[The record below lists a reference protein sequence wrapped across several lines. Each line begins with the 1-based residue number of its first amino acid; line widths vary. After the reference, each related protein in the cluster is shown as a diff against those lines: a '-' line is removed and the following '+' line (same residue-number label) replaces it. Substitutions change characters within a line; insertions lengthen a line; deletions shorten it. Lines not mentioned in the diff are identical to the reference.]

1 MNNLTIGRFPALS
14 YAGSEAINTLCT
26 NLSFSGEN
34 VRKIMLTS
42 CHASEGKSFVS
53 MNVMRTLAKLGRTVA
68 LVDAD
73 IRRSMINATFGLQ
86 FDPESTKQG
95 LSHLLAGMAS
105 EEDVIYRTNIAGAYM
120 VPVGRELSNPLPLL
134 NSPRFGWLL
143 NRLSERVECV
153 LVDAPPV
160 GAVIDAAQIAKSC
173 DGILVV
179 VAYNEVRRQELI
191 DAVRQLEQTGC
202 PILGTVLNQVK
213 FDSYMSKK
221 YYYKSHYVNYES
233 YEPGQK
239 SNGGGQRRSSNR
251 K

>member
-1 MNNLTIGRFPALS
+1 M
-14 YAGSEAINTLCT
+14 
-26 NLSFSGEN
+26 
-34 VRKIMLTS
+34 
-42 CHASEGKSFVS
+42 
-53 MNVMRTLAKLGRTVA
+53 
-68 LVDAD
+68 
-73 IRRSMINATFGLQ
+73 
-86 FDPESTKQG
+86 
-95 LSHLLAGMAS
+95 
-105 EEDVIYRTNIAGAYM
+105 
-120 VPVGRELSNPLPLL
+120 
-134 NSPRFGWLL
+134 
-143 NRLSERVECV
+143 
-153 LVDAPPV
+153 DAPPV

-221 YYYKSHYVNYES
+221 YYYKSHYANYES